1 MNASASGAVMSSP
14 PGTPAAAN
22 ASASGAN
29 KGVLDGVASFFGVG
43 GARRGRKVTRKGRKA
58 SRKGRKAR
66 KATRKA
72 TRKGRKGRKSSRRN
86 RH

>member
-66 KATRKA
+66 KATRK
-72 TRKGRKGRKSSRRN
+72 GRKGRKSSRRN